1 MTSFSKRNNYAS
13 QEAPI
18 TIREDAPHGL
28 REFVVQTLYALNYQ
42 PSTLRRVFCRVLR
55 RSPDDS
61 NWSEFPNIDHEV
73 RQLINECDWFKVY
86 DLIEASYQQLE
97 RKQEFA
103 NEINDYFKE
112 TGIGWKLE
120 NGLIVFRGDEAFET
134 DLRKAVAVMTESN
147 LQTAR
152 NEIFEAIKDLSRKP
166 NPDITGA
173 IQHSVASLECVARE
187 VTGASSLTLG
197 ALIGRNRD
205 VVPPPLDKAVESI
218 WGYSSEQGR
227 HLREGRE
234 PGFEEAELLVGLSAS
249 LGTYLARKSKALKAI
264 GKADSDF

>member
-18 TIREDAPHGL
+18 TLREDAPRGL
-28 REFVVQTLYALNYQ
+28 REFVVQTLYALNFP
-42 PSTLRRVFCRVLR
+42 PSTVRKVFCRVLR
-55 RSPDDS
+55 KSPDDS
-61 NWSEFPNIDHEV
+61 NWGEYPNIDREN
-73 RQLINECDWFKVY
+73 RELIEECEWFRVY
-86 DLIEASYQQLE
+86 DLIEASYQQLD

-103 NEINDYFKE
+103 IEINDYFKE

-134 DLRKAVAVMTESN
+134 DIKKAVTVMAESN
-147 LQTAR
+147 LQTAKT
-152 NEIFEAIKDLSRKP
+152 EIFEAIKYLSRKP

-197 ALIGRNRD
+197 ALISRNRD
-205 VVPPPLDKAVESI
+205 VVPSPLDKAIESI

-249 LGTYLARKSKALKAI
+249 LGTYLARKSKSLN
-264 GKADSDF
+264 DSNLPNSDF